1 MRFFLIIAFTT
12 VAFTT
17 MATAGEYTTYI
28 GDTYPRSVAAITAD
42 AAGNT
47 YVVGNRGLALTP
59 TEAIVVSAILAFP
72 IAVIS
77 ATAPPNDVF
86 VTKLDPTGNLLFTAV
101 FAGKGLDQALAVAVD
116 PTGNVYVAGTTTS
129 PDFPLSNALQS
140 QNGPYGAGFIVKL
153 SPDGKTILYSTY
165 FGGLAGSTTINA
177 MTTDAAGNLYL
188 TGTTFAT
195 DFPHTSGMPSA
206 AVAQNAVLGSPT
218 SAAFVA
224 LFSAAG
230 DKILFSGT
238 VGGTNT
244 ICSGG
249 PHDCASVT
257 TSTTGVALALD
268 AARNVYFGGNTNTT
282 NLPATL
288 GAFLTQG
295 IGAFAGK
302 IAANGTGLAYLTLIG
317 SASEL
322 ASGPLSTGAT
332 MLSSLTA
339 DSAGNAYLAGNTGDP
354 KFPATPG
361 AFQTAF
367 AGGPVNIF
375 GIPANTDGFAAKL
388 NPTGSALVWATYLGG
403 AGNDAVNSIAVDA
416 AGDAWVTGSTAS
428 PTFPNAQGWSQG
440 ADFLAEFSPS
450 GAALPFAARYPNGT
464 VAHAVALDGTTS
476 IHTAGSSGIVSE
488 IASASPPSAKIF
500 GVGNVV
506 GGSLAGRVAPAEVI
520 SIYGPNIGPA
530 TAVAAT
536 PTGGFYPTTL
546 GGIQVFIGGKPAP
559 LLYVS
564 AGQINAV
571 VPMGLTTQ
579 SASTI
584 QIARTG
590 LATTPSF
597 PLWID
602 TSDGELFPGVLNQ
615 NGSLNSQANPAKTGS
630 VVSFYGTGFQTSFA
644 PLLDG
649 QIPAQAQSVFCPT
662 GTCLAGEGAILYEG
676 AAPGIVAG
684 VTQVNLQLNF
694 SIPYLQQVSIYLY
707 DFNTFVTVW
716 VTP

>member
-1 MRFFLIIAFTT
+1 MRFFLILAFTT
-12 VAFTT
+12 FA
-17 MATAGEYTTYI
+17 MAGEYTTYT
-28 GDTYPRSVAAITAD
+28 GDAYPRSVAAITAD

-47 YVVGNRGLALTP
+47 YVAGNRGLGIAIP
-59 TEAIVVSAILAFP
+59 TAAILVPVLLGF
-72 IAVIS
+72 S
-77 ATAPPNDVF
+77 ASTIYTVAAPNDVF
-86 VTKLDPTGNLLFTAV
+86 VSKLDPNGNILFTAV
-101 FAGKGLDQALAVAVD
+101 FAGKGADRGLAVAVD
-116 PTGNVYVAGTTTS
+116 PAGNVYVAGTTTS

-165 FGGLAGSTTINA
+165 FGGLTGSTTINA

-206 AVAQNAVLGSPT
+206 VVTQNANMPLGSPV

-224 LFSAAG
+224 SISAAG
-230 DKILFSGT
+230 DKVLFSGT

-257 TSTTGVALALD
+257 VSTSGVALALD

-282 NLPATL
+282 NLPATP

-302 IAANGTGLAYLTLIG
+302 IAANGTGLAYLTLVG

-322 ASGPLSTGAT
+322 AAGPLSSGANV
-332 MLSSLTA
+332 LSSLTA
-339 DSAGNAYLAGNTGDP
+339 DSTGNAYLAGTTGDP
-354 KFPATPG
+354 KFPVTPG

-367 AGGPVNIF
+367 AGGAVNAF
-375 GIPANTDGFAAKL
+375 GVSANTDGFVAKL
-388 NPTGSALVWATYLGG
+388 NPSGSALVWGTYLGA
-403 AGNDAVNSIAVDA
+403 AGNEAVNSIAVDA
-416 AGDAWVTGSTAS
+416 AGDTWVAGTTTS
-428 PTFPNAQGWSQG
+428 PAFPNAQGWSQG
-440 ADFLAEFSPS
+440 NDFLVEFSPS

-464 VAHAVALDGTTS
+464 VAQAVALDGTTS
-476 IHTAGSSGIVSE
+476 IHTAGASGIVSE
-488 IASASPPSAKIF
+488 IASTTLPSPKIF
-500 GVGNVV
+500 GVGNVI
-506 GGSLAGRVAPAEVI
+506 GGALAGRVAPAEVI

-530 TAVAAT
+530 TAVTAT

-546 GGIQVFIGGKPAP
+546 GGIQVFIGGKLAP

-584 QIARTG
+584 QISRTS

-615 NGSLNSQANPAKTGS
+615 NSSLNSQTNPAKQGS

-644 PLLDG
+644 NLLDG
-649 QIPAQAQSVFCPT
+649 QVPTQAQSAFCPI
-662 GTCLAGEGAILYEG
+662 GTCVASQGTILYEG
-676 AAPGIVAG
+676 PAPGLVAG
-684 VTQVNLQLNF
+684 VTQVNLRLNF
-694 SIPYLQQVSIYLY
+694 SIGGPQQVSIFVY
-707 DFNTFVTVW
+707 DFNTVVNIW